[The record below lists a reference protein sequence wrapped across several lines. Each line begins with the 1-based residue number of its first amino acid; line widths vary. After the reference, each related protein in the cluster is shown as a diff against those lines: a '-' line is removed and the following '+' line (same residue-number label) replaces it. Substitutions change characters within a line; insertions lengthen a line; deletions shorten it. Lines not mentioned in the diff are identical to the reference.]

1 MSIATS
7 ISAGTSRYSHS
18 CTEPGVFL
26 NDFWHFFRVMSFRGR
41 AVCCK
46 KCLTPKVGR
55 WTPLN
60 ATSKVIISSDNFFY
74 TFLVR
79 ILELTEANE
88 TQTGRQQTAKETPS
102 RVECT
107 QHETQDIVPS
117 SQVAATK
124 LREKKRRAAV
134 EDMVPSSQVAPTKL
148 REKKRRAAVEDI
160 VPSSQV
166 APTKL
171 RENKRRAAVAPTKA
185 VEKGDVRTHARDRQG
200 SRRPLA
206 FTPPLYWKGKPNKN

>member
-1 MSIATS
+1 
-7 ISAGTSRYSHS
+7 
-18 CTEPGVFL
+18 
-26 NDFWHFFRVMSFRGR
+26 
-41 AVCCK
+41 
-46 KCLTPKVGR
+46 
-55 WTPLN
+55 
-60 ATSKVIISSDNFFY
+60 
-74 TFLVR
+74 VR

-148 REKKRRAAVEDI
+148 REKKRRAAV
-160 VPSSQV
+160 
-166 APTKL
+166 
-171 RENKRRAAVAPTKA
+171 APTKA

>member
-1 MSIATS
+1 M
-7 ISAGTSRYSHS
+7 
-18 CTEPGVFL
+18 
-26 NDFWHFFRVMSFRGR
+26 
-41 AVCCK
+41 
-46 KCLTPKVGR
+46 
-55 WTPLN
+55 
-60 ATSKVIISSDNFFY
+60 
-74 TFLVR
+74 R

-117 SQVAATK
+117 SQVAATKLREKKRRAAVEDMVPSSQVAPTK

>member
-148 REKKRRAAVEDI
+148 RE
-160 VPSSQV
+160 
-166 APTKL
+166 
-171 RENKRRAAVAPTKA
+171 NKRRAAVAPTKA

>member
-134 EDMVPSSQVAPTKL
+134 ED
-148 REKKRRAAVEDI
+148 I

>member
-1 MSIATS
+1 M
-7 ISAGTSRYSHS
+7 
-18 CTEPGVFL
+18 
-26 NDFWHFFRVMSFRGR
+26 
-41 AVCCK
+41 
-46 KCLTPKVGR
+46 
-55 WTPLN
+55 
-60 ATSKVIISSDNFFY
+60 
-74 TFLVR
+74 R

-134 EDMVPSSQVAPTKL
+134 EDMVPSSQSSQVAPTKL
-148 REKKRRAAVEDI
+148 PEKKRRAAVEDI